1 MTFIYELDWTAE
13 SSGGQGVPR
22 RQFRQR
28 GDEDETRE
36 GWVEVEMGVTDVA
49 APSTGPEAWVARYP
63 VQGEGWSM
71 PAFKTGFLGRLWG
84 SHRDERV
91 KRKRRL

>member
-1 MTFIYELDWTAE
+1 
-13 SSGGQGVPR
+13 
-22 RQFRQR
+22 
-28 GDEDETRE
+28 
-36 GWVEVEMGVTDVA
+36 MGVTDVA
-49 APSTGPEAWVARYP
+49 ASSTGPEAWVARYP